1 MSDLSVSR
9 GGGFAVLT
17 RPVSRPT
24 WLWLP
29 AWWRWPA
36 SLVLAFATLPRGV
49 SWPGTSADD
58 SWRAGLAV
66 AQQQHLHFGRDV
78 VFTYGPLGFL
88 TSWNVYVPWQA
99 LAGMIVALALQ
110 VILCWTL
117 LHVSRALPALA
128 AVALTCVIAATP
140 TTEVEIGL
148 AIVLA
153 LGLSL
158 LAGDDLAPRWVPA
171 AGGAFAGALL
181 LVTPTVG
188 VEALVVVALVS
199 VFGRAGR
206 LRSLAEVLASFL
218 VVFAAFWFA
227 TGNAVG
233 DVLPWLRGTAQL
245 VSGYT
250 AGMAVNNPAHPG
262 EVWQALAL
270 LVLLSAL
277 VVLSARGLPR
287 LRQAALV
294 LAWAV
299 VAFGVFKEGFVRL
312 DSHAAIFF
320 ATCAVAGMALARGRV
335 VRFAAGGVAALACA
349 WSFAAVG
356 LGMPL
361 ALNDYVTHANHIA
374 TDVHLLA
381 TPSKQAAVM
390 AAGRAVIVDSL
401 RLPPSVT
408 RDLRAHTVDV
418 QPTETSAA
426 WALGLRWRP
435 EPVFQGYAVLTPAL
449 DRLDADF
456 LASARAPERVLRIH
470 PTIGIDG
477 RNPAFDAPAAFLA
490 LVCNY
495 RETFVSSYVEVLAHS
510 TNRCGAP
517 RLLGEREVSAGTLVR
532 VPHAGANEL
541 VVARVHVPRPFTERL
556 RELVWKPSETPQIVL
571 DGAPFTLVTATASGP
586 LLMRLPRSAGIAPS
600 TLAAPQ
606 VDAFRLLHVPG
617 PVRVDFYAIRDHKPA
632 VPRHD

>member
-1 MSDLSVSR
+1 
-9 GGGFAVLT
+9 
-17 RPVSRPT
+17 
-24 WLWLP
+24 
-29 AWWRWPA
+29 
-36 SLVLAFATLPRGV
+36 VLAFATVPRGV
-49 SWPGTSADD
+49 AWPGTSADD

-66 AQQQHLHFGRDV
+66 AQQQGLHFGRDV

-99 LAGMIVALALQ
+99 LAGMILAIALQ
-110 VILCWTL
+110 VVLCWTL

-128 AVALTCVIAATP
+128 AVALTCVIAAAP

-153 LGLSL
+153 LALSL
-158 LAGDDLAPRWVPA
+158 LAGGDPVPRWVPV
-171 AGGAFAGALL
+171 AGGSFAAVLL

-188 VEALVVVALVS
+188 VEALVVAALVS
-199 VFGRAGR
+199 AFGRAGR

-218 VVFAAFWFA
+218 AVFAAFWFA

-233 DVLPWLRGTAQL
+233 DVLPWLRGTVQL

-270 LVLLSAL
+270 LVILSAL

-312 DSHAAIFF
+312 DSHAVIFF
-320 ATCAVAGMALARGRV
+320 ATCAVAAMALARGRV

-349 WSFAAVG
+349 WSFAALG
-356 LGMPL
+356 LSVPL

-381 TPSKQAAVM
+381 TPSKQDAVM

-401 RLPPSVT
+401 RLPRSVT

-449 DRLDADF
+449 DRLDAGF

-470 PTIGIDG
+470 PTTGIDG

-495 RETFVSSYVEVLAHS
+495 RQTFVSPYVEVLARS

-517 RLLGEREVSAGTLVR
+517 RLLGESDVSAGTLVR
-532 VPHAGANEL
+532 VPHARVDEL
-541 VVARVHVPRPFTERL
+541 VVARVHVPRPLTERL
-556 RELVWKPSETPQIVL
+556 RDLVWKPGATPQIVL
-571 DGAPFTLVTATASGP
+571 DGSPFSLVTATAAGP
-586 LLMRLPRSAGIAPS
+586 LLMRLPGSAGIAAS
-600 TLAAPQ
+600 TLVDPQ
-606 VDAFRLLHVPG
+606 VDALRLLHMPG
-617 PVRVDFYAIRDHKPA
+617 PVRIDFYAIRA
-632 VPRHD
+632 GA

>member
-1 MSDLSVSR
+1 MSDLTVSR
-9 GGGFAVLT
+9 GGPLAVLT

-24 WLWLP
+24 WLWVP

-36 SLVLAFATLPRGV
+36 ACVLAFATLPRGV

-66 AQQQHLHFGRDV
+66 VQEQGLHFGRDV

-88 TSWNVYVPWQA
+88 TTSNVYVPWQA
-99 LAGMIVALALQ
+99 LTGMVVAIALQ
-110 VILCWTL
+110 VLLCWTL
-117 LHVSRALPALA
+117 LHVSRALPVLA
-128 AVALTCVIAATP
+128 AVALTCVVAAAP
-140 TTEVEIGL
+140 TTEVEVGL

-158 LAGDDLAPRWVPA
+158 LASDNAVPRWLPA
-171 AGGAFAGALL
+171 AGGAFAGVLL

-188 VEALVVVALVS
+188 VEALAVAALVS
-199 VFGRAGR
+199 LFGRAGR
-206 LRSLAEVLASFL
+206 LLSLAEMLVSFL
-218 VVFAAFWFA
+218 IAFGLFWFA
-227 TGNAVG
+227 TGNAIG

-262 EVWQALAL
+262 EVRQALAL

-287 LRQAALV
+287 LRQAALL

-299 VAFGVFKEGFVRL
+299 VGFGVFKEGFVRL

-335 VRFAAGGVAALACA
+335 VRFAAGGVAVLACS
-349 WSFAAVG
+349 WSFASVG

-361 ALNDYVTHANHIA
+361 ALNDYVTHVNHIA

-381 TPSKQAAVM
+381 TPSKQDAVM

-401 RLPPSVT
+401 RLPRAVS
-408 RDLRAHTVDV
+408 RDLRTHTVDV

-426 WALGLRWRP
+426 WALGVRWRP

-456 LASARAPERVLRIH
+456 LASTRAPERVLRVH

-495 RETFVSSYVEVLAHS
+495 RETFVSRYVEVLAHS
-510 TNRCGAP
+510 TNRCGTP
-517 RLLGEREVSAGTLVR
+517 RLLARNDVAPGTLVR
-532 VPHAGANEL
+532 VPHAGADEL
-541 VVARVHVPRPFTERL
+541 VVARVHIPRPLTERL
-556 RELVWKPSETPQIVL
+556 RELVWKPSVTPQIVL
-571 DGAPFTLVTATASGP
+571 DGATFTLVTATASGP

-600 TLAAPQ
+600 TVADPQ

-617 PVRVDFYAIRDHKPA
+617 PVRVDFYA